1 MNVVFVG
8 SDVSDAFDESWK
20 IARWGNGKSVK
31 FASLVGQHGTIF
43 DVAEI
48 NQQRL
53 LEESEQWLENLVQTY
68 LVLTSGKLVLQK
80 SYVH

>member
-1 MNVVFVG
+1 MAG
-8 SDVSDAFDESWK
+8 
-20 IARWGNGKSVK
+20 R
-31 FASLVGQHGTIF
+31 QHGTIF

-68 LVLTSGKLVLQK
+68 LVLKSGKLLLQK
-80 SYVH
+80 SFVRYYEELKNLDSTSLQETGRVLC

>member
-1 MNVVFVG
+1 MSVLTFLTLSTSHG
-8 SDVSDAFDESWK
+8 KSQDGAMATE
-20 IARWGNGKSVK
+20 KSVK

>member
-1 MNVVFVG
+1 MAG
-8 SDVSDAFDESWK
+8 
-20 IARWGNGKSVK
+20 R
-31 FASLVGQHGTIF
+31 QHGTIF